1 MPSTVGGGSSLLGG
15 NVASQTGNTSEQG
28 LRRAFVVVIDGC
40 GIGAAPDALEF
51 GDQDT
56 CNTLANTARE
66 TGGLN
71 LPNMARLGLG
81 NISPIAGIQKVD
93 KSIGLFGKLQEASNG
108 KDTQTGHWEMM
119 GVVNQIAFPYYPDG
133 FPPDVIQRFIDETG
147 CKGVLCNKPAS
158 GTKVLDELAEEHQ
171 RTGYPIVYTSG
182 DSVFQIATHEK
193 TTPLETLYKWCE
205 IARKQLQGKHR
216 VGRVIARPFTGTP
229 GNWKRMSGDRH
240 DYAVPPPA
248 PTLLD
253 ALIEQGIGVFGVG
266 KIEDIFTGQ
275 GLTHAKHTGSNR
287 EGLELTLQSIKS
299 DVDYDKLRIVKE
311 KPEHVQFVFTN
322 LVDTDSLY
330 GHRRDAK
337 GYAAALTEIDQ
348 WLGKILSSMTKDD
361 LLIISSDHGNDPTAP
376 GTDHTREFVPLLA
389 YSPSLSVSPE
399 LNVGIRDGFTDVAAS
414 VADWLGTKW
423 EGPGVSFVSNVP
435 AAAV

>member
-1 MPSTVGGGSSLLGG
+1 
-15 NVASQTGNTSEQG
+15 
-28 LRRAFVVVIDGC
+28 
-40 GIGAAPDALEF
+40 
-51 GDQDT
+51 
-56 CNTLANTARE
+56 
-66 TGGLN
+66 
-71 LPNMARLGLG
+71 
-81 NISPIAGIQKVD
+81 
-93 KSIGLFGKLQEASNG
+93 
-108 KDTQTGHWEMM
+108 
-119 GVVNQIAFPYYPDG
+119 
-133 FPPDVIQRFIDETG
+133 
-147 CKGVLCNKPAS
+147 
-158 GTKVLDELAEEHQ
+158 
-171 RTGYPIVYTSG
+171 
-182 DSVFQIATHEK
+182 
-193 TTPLETLYKWCE
+193 
-205 IARKQLQGKHR
+205 
-216 VGRVIARPFTGTP
+216 
-229 GNWKRMSGDRH
+229 MSGDRH

-337 GYAAALTEIDQ
+337 GYATALTEIDQ

-389 YSPSLSVSPE
+389 YSPSLSACSE

-423 EGPGVSFVSNVP
+423 AGPGVSFVSNVP